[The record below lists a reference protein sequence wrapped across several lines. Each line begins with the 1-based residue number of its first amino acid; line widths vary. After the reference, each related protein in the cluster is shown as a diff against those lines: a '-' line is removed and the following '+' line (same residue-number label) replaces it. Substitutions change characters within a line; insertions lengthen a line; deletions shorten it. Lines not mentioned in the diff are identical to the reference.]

1 MVGEE
6 EKSLYWR
13 EMLIGGGFRL
23 LWRCRR
29 PVSFRRIVG
38 SRKWSQRSDLVIV
51 RDPRWEGSR
60 WVDRKDLCP
69 GDRCLLRMD
78 GIMVERKGLYSRNR
92 CGTCDTGSVRVV
104 ILRRRV
110 DGVWTRM

>member
-78 GIMVERKGLYSRNR
+78 GRMVDLMARNR
-92 CGTCDTGSVRVV
+92 CGAYDDELV
-104 ILRRRV
+104 IIMMLRI
-110 DGVWTRM
+110 